1 MMRLSKALVPAT
13 ALALAL
19 AVAMAACARKAPVG
33 APQPPPPPPAPTT
46 PVPPPPPPPPPP
58 APAPQATKAL
68 TEDEVFAKK
77 TLSELNAEKPLEDVY
92 YDYDRAELKAEAR
105 ASLSRDAEWLRR
117 WPSAKVLVEGHCDA
131 RGTNEYNLGLGE
143 KRAAV
148 VRTYL
153 AGLGIAAERIQ
164 IVTKGEESPFC
175 LEETESCYAQNR
187 RGHFILSAK

>member
-1 MMRLSKALVPAT
+1 MMRLSKALIP

-19 AVAMAACARKAPVG
+19 VVASAACAKKGPVA

-46 PVPPPPPPPPPP
+46 PVPPPPPPLPPP
-58 APAPQATKAL
+58 APPPQATKAL

-77 TLSELNAEKPLEDVY
+77 TLSELNAETPLEDVY
-92 YDYDRAELKAEAR
+92 FEYDRAELKAEAR
-105 ASLSRDAEWLRR
+105 ASLSKDAEWLRR
-117 WPSAKVLVEGHCDA
+117 WASAKVLVEGHCDA

-153 AGLGIAAERIQ
+153 TGLGIAGDRVQ

-175 LEETESCYAQNR
+175 LEETERCYAQNR